1 MSRRSSIKPILEYD
15 ENGEQKLVLENKP
28 KPQNSLKIRLDNL
41 KTFDPLTENQKKFFD
56 AYRQGDYFIALHGVA
71 GTGKCQGEDVEV
83 NLMVSDEIYEK
94 LNNL

>member
-1 MSRRSSIKPILEYD
+1 MARRTALRAVEDDQQHIERAVVTPTNRL
-15 ENGEQKLVLENKP
+15 KL
-28 KPQNSLKIRLDNL
+28 RLDDL
-41 KTFDPLTENQKKFFD
+41 KTFDPLTDNQKKFFD